1 MDEPS
6 SSADGRSPGGSP
18 PDFRQLPLPAL
29 PVRVSQTPV
38 AVGWDDDGGELARHL
53 EGRRPPRSPRLRL
66 HLLLFAATCLTTFAA
81 GAVGWEP
88 VIAGVDADL
97 AGQVAEHWP
106 RGLCYM
112 VAVMAVLAAHE
123 AGHFVAARLHAIP
136 ATLPFFIPIPILLTG
151 TLGAV
156 IGMEGSRASRRQLFD
171 IALAGPLA
179 GLVLAVPCLAVGILI
194 APADATGPFAMP
206 PVGRWMVSLLR
217 PDLVASGSIEPNA
230 AFMAGWVGMLVTG
243 LNMIPISQLDGGH
256 VSYAIFGR
264 RSCWLAR
271 GVLIAAITAI
281 VLLGKINWIALV
293 VIVTLLGTD
302 HPPVR
307 DDARGPGAVRQVVG
321 LVALLIP
328 LVTFMPEP
336 LVLDEL
342 PSRESLGLY
351 TQLSDADWPPSGA
364 LLPFEE

>member
-1 MDEPS
+1 MDETFYS
-6 SSADGRSPGGSP
+6 DDAD
-18 PDFRQLPLPAL
+18 
-29 PVRVSQTPV
+29 
-38 AVGWDDDGGELARHL
+38 ELARHL
-53 EGRRPPRSPRLRL
+53 EPQRRQRLRL
-66 HLLLFAATCLTTFAA
+66 HALLFFATCLTTFAA

-88 VIAGVDADL
+88 VLAGVDADL
-97 AGQVAEHWP
+97 AGQIAEHWQ
-106 RGLCYM
+106 RGLLYM
-112 VAVMAVLAAHE
+112 GAVMAVLAAHE

-171 IALAGPLA
+171 IAIAGPLA

-194 APADATGPFAMP
+194 APADASGPFAMP

-217 PDLVASGSIEPNA
+217 PDLLSQASIAPNA
-230 AFMAGWVGMLVTG
+230 LFMAGWVGMLVTG

-256 VSYAIFGR
+256 VSYAVFGR

-271 GVLIAAITAI
+271 GILISAILAI
-281 VLLGKINWIALV
+281 VLLGTINWIALV

-307 DDARGPGAVRQVVG
+307 DDARGPGAVRRVLG
-321 LVALLIP
+321 LLSLLIP
-328 LVTFMPEP
+328 LATFMPEP
-336 LVLDEL
+336 FVLN
-342 PSRESLGLY
+342 
-351 TQLSDADWPPSGA
+351 
-364 LLPFEE
+364 

>member
-1 MDEPS
+1 MDKTFS
-6 SSADGRSPGGSP
+6 SGADRPAGHSSTDWGATQRPLPPVEVHWASAD
-18 PDFRQLPLPAL
+18 A
-29 PVRVSQTPV
+29 
-38 AVGWDDDGGELARHL
+38 AWEDDGGELARHL
-53 EGRRPPRSPRLRL
+53 GSRQSARSSRLRL
-66 HLLLFAATCLTTFAA
+66 HVLLFVATCLTTFAA

-97 AGQVAEHWP
+97 AGQVAAHWQ
-106 RGLCYM
+106 RGLVYM

-123 AGHFVAARLHAIP
+123 AGHFIAARLHAIP

-179 GLVLAVPCLAVGILI
+179 GLVLAVPCLAVGILM
-194 APADATGPFAMP
+194 APADASGPFAMP
-206 PVGRWMVSLLR
+206 PVGRWMVLLLR
-217 PDLVASGSIEPNA
+217 PDLAGVESIAPNA

-307 DDARGPGAVRQVVG
+307 DDARGPGAVRRAVG
-321 LVALLIP
+321 LVSLLIP

-336 LVLDEL
+336 LVL
-342 PSRESLGLY
+342 
-351 TQLSDADWPPSGA
+351 T
-364 LLPFEE
+364 

>member
-1 MDEPS
+1 MNDPFAAADPSLPPLLRLEPQVPS
-6 SSADGRSPGGSP
+6 LTTRDWIE
-18 PDFRQLPLPAL
+18 
-29 PVRVSQTPV
+29 
-38 AVGWDDDGGELARHL
+38 VGAARP
-53 EGRRPPRSPRLRL
+53 RPPSRLRL
-66 HLLLFAATCLTTFAA
+66 HLLLFIATCLTTFTA

-88 VIAGVDADL
+88 VIIGVDDGLPAR
-97 AGQVAEHWP
+97 VAANWP
-106 RGLCYM
+106 RGLAYM
-112 VAVMAVLAAHE
+112 TAVMAVLAAHE
-123 AGHFVAARLHAIP
+123 AGHFIAARVHAIP

-171 IALAGPLA
+171 IAIAGPLA
-179 GLVLAVPCLAVGILI
+179 GLVVAVPCLAVGILL
-194 APADATGPFAMP
+194 APKDVSGPFAMP

-217 PDLVASGSIEPNA
+217 PDLASAATIAPNA

-256 VSYAIFGR
+256 VAYAIFGR

-271 GVLIAAITAI
+271 GILITAIAAIVI
-281 VLLGKINWIALV
+281 LGAINWIALV

-307 DDARGPGAVRQVVG
+307 DDASGPGAVRTVLG
-321 LVALLIP
+321 LVSLLIP

-336 LVLDEL
+336 VLLD
-342 PSRESLGLY
+342 
-351 TQLSDADWPPSGA
+351 
-364 LLPFEE
+364 

>member
-1 MDEPS
+1 MDETFYS
-6 SSADGRSPGGSP
+6 
-18 PDFRQLPLPAL
+18 
-29 PVRVSQTPV
+29 
-38 AVGWDDDGGELARHL
+38 DDAGELARHL
-53 EGRRPPRSPRLRL
+53 EPQRRQRLRF
-66 HLLLFAATCLTTFAA
+66 HALLFFAICLTTFAA

-88 VIAGVDADL
+88 VLAGVDADL
-97 AGQVAEHWP
+97 AGQIAEHWQ
-106 RGLCYM
+106 RGLLYM
-112 VAVMAVLAAHE
+112 GAVMAVLAAHE

-171 IALAGPLA
+171 IAIAGPLA

-194 APADATGPFAMP
+194 APADASGPFAMP

-217 PDLVASGSIEPNA
+217 PDLLSQASIAPNA
-230 AFMAGWVGMLVTG
+230 LFMAGWVGMLVTG

-256 VSYAIFGR
+256 VSYAVFGR

-271 GVLIAAITAI
+271 GILISAILAI
-281 VLLGKINWIALV
+281 VLLGTINWIALV

-307 DDARGPGAVRQVVG
+307 DDARGPGAVRRVLG
-321 LVALLIP
+321 LLSLLIP
-328 LVTFMPEP
+328 LATFMPEP
-336 LVLDEL
+336 FVLN
-342 PSRESLGLY
+342 
-351 TQLSDADWPPSGA
+351 
-364 LLPFEE
+364 